1 MRFLSFPDL
10 LAENLVPSRRDEL
23 NGHRLPQIATE
34 PAEPCAVPTTWP
46 PRLWRWHDRAGS
58 ERLLFLPKEG
68 AAPASPF
75 QWCAQRSAPSSRIFT
90 TRSSGELTRLE
101 LVCRPA
107 NNE

>member
-46 PRLWRWHDRAGS
+46 PRLWRWHDRSGV
-58 ERLLFLPKEG
+58 G
-68 AAPASPF
+68 APPLSP
-75 QWCAQRSAPSSRIFT
+75 QGGRSSRIALSVVCAT
-90 TRSSGELTRLE
+90 LRPKQPDIHDPELW
-101 LVCRPA
+101 
-107 NNE
+107 

>member
-58 ERLLFLPKEG
+58 ERLLFSPRRAQLPHRPFSGVRNAPPQAAGYSRPG
-68 AAPASPF
+68 A
-75 QWCAQRSAPSSRIFT
+75 
-90 TRSSGELTRLE
+90 
-101 LVCRPA
+101 LVS
-107 NNE
+107 